1 MPGSTLAGCL
11 NPQTHCPRPE
21 GVGQNE
27 NLNVELVNCL
37 APLLRR
43 EGGASPE
50 GRGRRTRSPD
60 DLRGAW
66 PLVTSSHARMPG
78 STLARKSNAQAKCA
92 DLEGRGIIKKL
103 NVELVNCLAPLL
115 PREDARLDARRL
127 PQSTDPLPAAGR
139 GGPEREFECRIGEL
153 LSPALTPRGRGE
165 S

>member
-66 PLVTSSHARMPG
+66 PVVTSSHARMPG
-78 STLARKSNAQAKCA
+78 STLAGCLKPQTHCPRP
-92 DLEGRGIIKKL
+92 EG
-103 NVELVNCLAPLL
+103 LAPN
-115 PREDARLDARRL
+115 ENAT
-127 PQSTDPLPAAGR
+127 STDSLLFGFF
-139 GGPEREFECRIGEL
+139 EF
-153 LSPALTPRGRGE
+153 
-165 S
+165 